1 MLRVLAYIFF
11 GLGFLTVTFFRKYSG
26 DLIPYPFLFWLL
38 GLAMFGGGLLFLRFT
53 PSTKELKI
61 QKQVEALIAQLKE
74 SGEKILVDLSRC
86 ELKEHHYFE
95 GRERYG
101 HKNELLTLDV
111 EREIQALNSIS
122 GNSLGNTEQ
131 VQVNQT
137 VIIYA
142 TSNNRTGEM
151 EKFISRVIPK
161 DKITLSC
168 YLDTQKQTVL
178 YVDKTNRECYYFD
191 LDFLTI

>member
-1 MLRVLAYIFF
+1 MRRVLAYIFF
-11 GLGFLTVTFFRKYSG
+11 GLGFLAVTFFRKYSG

-95 GRERYG
+95 ERERYG

-111 EREIQALNSIS
+111 EREIQALNSIG

-142 TSNNRTGEM
+142 TPNNRTGEM